1 MPTYISLLK
10 FTTKGIENIKDGP
23 TRLDAARKLFRELGG
38 DVKAFYLTLG
48 QYDAVA
54 IVEAPDARSV
64 VKGALAAGAKGT
76 ARTETLAAFPEE
88 DYRRIVE
95 ELR

>member
-1 MPTYISLLK
+1 MPTYISLLN
-10 FTTKGIENIKDGP
+10 FTTKGVEKIKDGP
-23 TRLDAARKLFRELGG
+23 ARLDAARKLFRELGG

-64 VKGALAAGAKGT
+64 AKGALATGSKGT
-76 ARTETLAAFPEE
+76 VRSETLTAFAEE
-88 DYRRIVE
+88 EYRRIVE
-95 ELR
+95 ELP